1 MCFAQP
7 WMAGIAHHAMI
18 SYAHRSTVRAALK
31 AARGFTMMELIVVI
45 VISGVLAAVVLPKFD
60 VATGAG
66 GRAYADS
73 VKAGLRY
80 ARAIAVGHRRLVC
93 VDIDANSQLLITI
106 AAANPAT
113 ACTTGVDGN
122 SVFATPPGGITAAWS
137 TGSTVYFQP
146 NGRLTSDAAGTTGI
160 NKQVTITGETPINVE
175 WFGRV
180 E

>member
-1 MCFAQP
+1 MP
-7 WMAGIAHHAMI
+7 IAHI
-18 SYAHRSTVRAALK
+18 TRSSRRRARRQ
-31 AARGFTMMELIVVI
+31 ARGFTMMELIVVI
-45 VISGVLAAVVLPKFD
+45 VISGILAAVVLPKFD
-60 VATGAG
+60 VATSTG

-106 AAANPAT
+106 AAANPAV
-113 ACTTGVDGN
+113 ACTTGIDGN
-122 SVFATPPGGITAAWS
+122 AVFATPPAGITAAWS
-137 TGSTVYFQP
+137 AGSTVYFQP
-146 NGRLTSDAAGTTGI
+146 NGRLTSDGTGATGI
-160 NKQVTITGETPINVE
+160 NKQVLITGETPINVE